1 MTTSVSSSTSTTST
15 TSSTTSYS
23 QNRNDFDT
31 TSLVEAA
38 VADRLARADSL
49 ETKLSANEAKITAYQ
64 EMQDLLLT
72 MQDSLQALRGDP
84 SSSGKGDD
92 VFLNRTGYLT
102 SSTSTDADTLLSV
115 TVEDGTD
122 LTSHEIEI
130 QQVAKAERLGGGT
143 QSSRSDDLGWS
154 GSFTLGTTLDGTSS
168 SATITVTDTM
178 SLDDI
183 VDAINAETTT
193 TGVTASVIKVSDDE
207 YMMVLTGSETAAE
220 IDLADSDG
228 SVLQQLGVIDDQGG
242 KADVLQEAQSAKL
255 VIDGVTI
262 ERSSN
267 QIDDAVDGITLTL
280 YKAETGNTLTLEVDN
295 SLSDI
300 KEQVQALVEAY
311 NSFREFVLTNQATAS
326 DGTAD
331 DSAALFGDST
341 LRSIS
346 SQLQTALTS
355 SIDEASLA
363 SLGITF
369 DTDNNLELDE
379 DTLDDA
385 LLNSLDDIQ
394 KLFTYQATT
403 SSGNLSLLRHGD
415 GPSAAE
421 FTLDVTVDS
430 SGDISAVSVDGDSS
444 LFTFDAST
452 GRIIGATGSDYE
464 GLTFVFTG
472 SASQS
477 ISVSLSQG
485 IADRMWQAVET
496 VADEYDGQLTDM
508 IGDLEDADDKLQ
520 TRIDTIES
528 NAESYRT
535 YLLDKYARIEAKLAE
550 AQSVLDLLDAITN
563 AESDS

>member
-1 MTTSVSSSTSTTST
+1 MTSSVSSSTSTT

-38 VADRLARADSL
+38 VADRLARADTL
-49 ETKLSANEAKITAYQ
+49 ETKLSTNEAKITAYQ

-84 SSSGKGDD
+84 SSSGKDDD
-92 VFLNRTGYLT
+92 VFRNRTGYLT

-115 TVEDGTD
+115 TVEDGAD

-130 QQVAKAERLGGGT
+130 LQVAKTERLGGGT
-143 QSSRSDDLGWS
+143 QSSRSDNLGWN
-154 GSFTLGTTLDGTSS
+154 GSFSLGTTLDGTSS
-168 SATITVTDTM
+168 SATITITDSM

-193 TGVTASVIKVSDDE
+193 TGVSASVIKVSDDE
-207 YMMVLTGSETAAE
+207 YMMVLTGSETAAT

-228 SVLQQLGVIDDQGG
+228 SVLQQLGILDDQGQ
-242 KADVLQEAQSAKL
+242 KADVLQAAQSAQL

-262 ERSSN
+262 ERGSN
-267 QIDDAVDGITLTL
+267 QIDDAVDGITITL
-280 YKAETGNTLTLEVDN
+280 YKAEEGNTLTLEIDN

-311 NSFREFVLTNQATAS
+311 NGFRDFVLTNQSTAD

-331 DSAALFGDST
+331 ESATLFGDST
-341 LRSIS
+341 LRSVS

-369 DTDNNLELDE
+369 DDDNKLELDE

-385 LLNSLDDIQ
+385 LLNSLDEIQ
-394 KLFTYQATT
+394 ALFSYQATT
-403 SSGNLSLLRHGD
+403 SSGNLTLLRHGD
-415 GPSAAE
+415 GPASAE
-421 FTLDVTVDS
+421 FTLDITVDT
-430 SGDISAVSVDGDSS
+430 SGDISAVSMGGDSS
-444 LFTFDAST
+444 LFTFDSAT
-452 GRIIGATGSDYE
+452 GRIFGAEGSDYE
-464 GLTFVFTG
+464 GLTFVFSG
-472 SASQS
+472 SATQS
-477 ISVSLSQG
+477 ITVSLSQG

-496 VADEYDGQLTDM
+496 VADEYDGQLAGM
-508 IGDLEDADDKLQ
+508 ISNLEKADESLQ
-520 TRIDTIES
+520 SRIDTIES
-528 NAESYRT
+528 NAERYRS
-535 YLLDKYARIEAKLAE
+535 YLLDKYARIEAKLSE

-563 AESDS
+563 SESES

>member
-1 MTTSVSSSTSTTST
+1 MTTSVSSSTSTT

-84 SSSGKGDD
+84 SSTGKDDD
-92 VFLNRTGYLT
+92 VFRNRTGYLT

-130 QQVAKAERLGGGT
+130 QRVAKAERLGGGT
-143 QSSRSDDLGWS
+143 QSSRDGDLGWS
-154 GSFTLGTTLDGTSS
+154 GDFTLGTTLDGASS
-168 SATITVTDTM
+168 SATITVTEDM

-183 VDAINAETTT
+183 VDAINAETAT

-207 YMMVLTGSETAAE
+207 YMMVLTGSETAAT
-220 IDLADSDG
+220 IDLADSGG
-228 SVLQQLGVIDDQGG
+228 SVLQQLGILDDQGD
-242 KADVLQEAQSAKL
+242 KADVLQDAQTAQV

-267 QIDDAVDGITLTL
+267 QIDDAIDGITLTL

-300 KEQVQALVEAY
+300 KEQVQALVDAY
-311 NSFREFVLTNQATAS
+311 NSFRDFVLTNQATAD

-331 DSAALFGDST
+331 DSASLFGDST

-355 SIDEASLA
+355 AIGEASLA

-369 DTDNNLELDE
+369 DEENRLELDE

-385 LLNSLDDIQ
+385 LLNNLDDIQ
-394 KLFTYQATT
+394 SLFSYQATT
-403 SSGNLSLLRHGD
+403 SSGNLGLLRHGD
-415 GPSAAE
+415 GPEAAE
-421 FTLDVTVDS
+421 FTLDITVDGN
-430 SGDISAVSVDGDSS
+430 GDISAVSVGGDSS
-444 LFTFDAST
+444 LFTFDAAT
-452 GRIIGATGSDYE
+452 GRIMGAEGSEYE
-464 GLTFVFTG
+464 GLTFVFSG

-477 ISVSLSQG
+477 ISVALSQG
-485 IADRMWQAVET
+485 VADRMWQAVET
-496 VADEYDGQLTDM
+496 MADEYDGQLTDM
-508 IGDLEDADDKLQ
+508 IGALEDTNDSLQ
-520 TRIDTIES
+520 SRIDTIEA
-528 NAESYRT
+528 NAETYRT
-535 YLLDKYARIEAKLAE
+535 YLLEKYARIEAKLAE

-563 AESDS
+563 SESES

>member
-1 MTTSVSSSTSTTST
+1 MTTSVSSSTSTT

-84 SSSGKGDD
+84 SSTGKDDD
-92 VFLNRTGYLT
+92 VFRNRTGYLT

-130 QQVAKAERLGGGT
+130 QRVAKAERLGGGT
-143 QSSRSDDLGWS
+143 QSSRDGDLGWS
-154 GSFTLGTTLDGTSS
+154 GDFTLGTTLDGASS
-168 SATITVTDTM
+168 SATITVTEDM

-183 VDAINAETTT
+183 VDAINAETAT

-207 YMMVLTGSETAAE
+207 YMMVLTGSETAAT
-220 IDLADSDG
+220 IDLVDSGG
-228 SVLQQLGVIDDQGG
+228 SVLQQLGILDDQGD
-242 KADVLQEAQSAKL
+242 KADVLQDAQTAQV

-267 QIDDAVDGITLTL
+267 QIDDAIDGITLTL

-300 KEQVQALVEAY
+300 KEQVQALVDAY
-311 NSFREFVLTNQATAS
+311 NSFRDFVLTNQATAD

-331 DSAALFGDST
+331 DSASLFGDST

-355 SIDEASLA
+355 AIGEASLA

-369 DTDNNLELDE
+369 DEENRLELDE

-385 LLNSLDDIQ
+385 LLNNLDDIQ
-394 KLFTYQATT
+394 SLFSYQATT
-403 SSGNLSLLRHGD
+403 SSGNLGLLRHGD
-415 GPSAAE
+415 GPEAAE
-421 FTLDVTVDS
+421 FTLDITVDGN
-430 SGDISAVSVDGDSS
+430 GDISAVSVGGDSS
-444 LFTFDAST
+444 LFTFDAAT
-452 GRIIGATGSDYE
+452 GRIMGAEGSEYE
-464 GLTFVFTG
+464 GLTFVFSG

-477 ISVSLSQG
+477 ISVALSQG
-485 IADRMWQAVET
+485 VADRMWQAVET
-496 VADEYDGQLTDM
+496 MADEYDGQLTDM
-508 IGDLEDADDKLQ
+508 IGALEDTNDSLQ
-520 TRIDTIES
+520 SRIDTIEA
-528 NAESYRT
+528 NAETYRT
-535 YLLDKYARIEAKLAE
+535 YLLEKYARIEAKLAE

-563 AESDS
+563 SESES